1 MKIFELKKSIRL
13 AALPVVCAGLLSACA
28 SYEHEVV
35 HRSTAAVPPA
45 RVNVI
50 TVFDQLDT
58 NHDGFLSRAEVEPLG
73 LPVSGFSFEGLDINR
88 DGFLSR
94 SEASTLIA
102 SIQVN
107 GGRWVV
113 ITRASFDG
121 LDVDRD
127 GFLTRREAE
136 PVMNGALF
144 DRYDTNRDG
153 FLSKSEADP
162 FFRSNVGGTAGASGG
177 SVYGPR

>member
-1 MKIFELKKSIRL
+1 MSALNVKKSIRL
-13 AALPVVCAGLLSACA
+13 AMLPALCAGLLSACA

-35 HRSTAAVPPA
+35 HRGAAPAPAA
-45 RVNVI
+45 RVV
-50 TVFDQLDT
+50 TLFDQLDT
-58 NHDGFLSRAEVEPLG
+58 NRDGFLSRAEVEPLG
-73 LPVSGFSFEGLDINR
+73 LPVAGFSFEGLDLNR
-88 DGFLSR
+88 DGLLSR
-94 SEASTLIA
+94 SEATSLIA
-102 SIQVN
+102 STQVS

-136 PVMNGALF
+136 PVMNGAMF

-162 FFRSNVGGTAGASGG
+162 FFRGNVGGTNAASGG
-177 SVYGPR
+177 TVYGPR

>member
-1 MKIFELKKSIRL
+1 MKTFELKKSIRL
-13 AALPVVCAGLLSACA
+13 AALPVICAGLLSACA

-35 HRSTAAVPPA
+35 HRTTAAPPT
-45 RVNVI
+45 RVI
-50 TVFDQLDT
+50 TLFDQLDT
-58 NHDGFLSRAEVEPLG
+58 NRDGFLSRAEVEPLG

-94 SEASTLIA
+94 SEASALIA
-102 SIQVN
+102 STQVS

-136 PVMNGALF
+136 PVMNGAMF
-144 DRYDTNRDG
+144 ERYDTNRDG
-153 FLSKSEADP
+153 FLSRSEADP
-162 FFRSNVGGTAGASGG
+162 FFRPDVGSTSGASGG
-177 SVYGPR
+177 TLYGPR

>member
-1 MKIFELKKSIRL
+1 MKMFELKKSIRL
-13 AALPVVCAGLLSACA
+13 AAVPVICAGLLSACA

-35 HRSTAAVPPA
+35 HRTTSAAPPA
-45 RVNVI
+45 RVI
-50 TVFDQLDT
+50 TLFDQLDT

-73 LPVSGFSFEGLDINR
+73 LPVSGYSFEGLDINR

-94 SEASTLIA
+94 SEASSLIA
-102 SIQVN
+102 STQVT

-113 ITRASFDG
+113 ITRASFES

-144 DRYDTNRDG
+144 ERYDTNRDG
-153 FLSKSEADP
+153 FLSRSEADP
-162 FFRSNVGGTAGASGG
+162 FFHSNVGGTAGASGAT
-177 SVYGPR
+177 VIYGPR